1 MGRKLTNPPAEASAK
16 NRLRSMTGFAQTVDE
31 EDGFT
36 LRLSLR
42 SVNHRHLDL
51 HVHLPEP
58 LLPLE
63 VKVRRTIKERSP
75 RGHLELR
82 VTLDRENGMNVAV
95 DEVLAEKYMEVFRRL
110 GARLGLSAETD
121 LATLSQLP
129 GVMAVTASSSS
140 SSSLFGDV
148 SPQIEAAFWKTLE
161 ETLQSWD
168 QMRAEEARLLQAD
181 LRLHVDRVAAF
192 VERMEQMRTETV
204 PRARQRLQERLK
216 AILGESGLDPARMA
230 QEAALLADR
239 ADISEEI
246 ARLKAHAAQFRKLL
260 DGEADAGKKLDFLL
274 QEINRELNT
283 SLSKITALG
292 ENGLPMTQVG
302 LELKAEVEQLRE
314 QVQNLQ

>member
-1 MGRKLTNPPAEASAK
+1 MGGKLTNPPAEAPAET
-16 NRLRSMTGFAQTVDE
+16 RLRSMTGFARTVAE

-58 LLPLE
+58 LSPLE

-95 DEVLAEKYMEVFRRL
+95 DEALAEKYLEAFRRL
-110 GARLGLSAETD
+110 GTRLGLSAETD
-121 LATLSQLP
+121 LATLSRLP
-129 GVMAVTASSSS
+129 GVMAVAASSSPS
-140 SSSLFGDV
+140 SSSGDV
-148 SPQIEAAFWKTLE
+148 SPLIEAAFWKTLE
-161 ETLQSWD
+161 ATLQSWD

-181 LRLHVDRVAAF
+181 LRSHVDRVAVF

-204 PRARQRLQERLK
+204 PRARQRLQDRLQ

-246 ARLKAHAAQFRKLL
+246 ARLKAHTAQFRKLL
-260 DGEADAGKKLDFLL
+260 DDEADAGKKLDFLL
-274 QEINRELNT
+274 QEMNRELNT

-302 LELKAEVEQLRE
+302 LEIKAEVEQLRE

>member
-1 MGRKLTNPPAEASAK
+1 MGRKRTNPPAKTPAET
-16 NRLRSMTGFAQTVDE
+16 RLRSMTGFARTVAE

-51 HVHLPEP
+51 HVHLPES
-58 LLPLE
+58 LSPLE
-63 VKVRRTIKERSP
+63 VKIRRAIKERSP

-82 VTLDRENGMNVAV
+82 VTLERENGMNVAV
-95 DEVLAEKYMEVFRRL
+95 DEALAEKYLEVFRRL
-110 GARLGLSAETD
+110 GARLGLPAETD
-121 LATLSQLP
+121 LATLSRLP

-140 SSSLFGDV
+140 SSLSRDV

-181 LRLHVDRVAAF
+181 LRSHVDRVAVF

-204 PRARQRLQERLK
+204 SRSRQRFQDRLQ

-239 ADISEEI
+239 SDISEEI

-260 DGEADAGKKLDFLL
+260 DDEADTGKKLDFLL
-274 QEINRELNT
+274 QEMNRELNT
-283 SLSKITALG
+283 SLSKTTALG
-292 ENGLPMTQVG
+292 ESGLPMTQVG
-302 LELKAEVEQLRE
+302 LEIKAEVEQLRE

>member
-1 MGRKLTNPPAEASAK
+1 MGGKLTNPPAEAPAET
-16 NRLRSMTGFAQTVDE
+16 RLRSMTGFARTVAE

-95 DEVLAEKYMEVFRRL
+95 DELLAEKYMEVFRRL
-110 GARLGLSAETD
+110 GKRLGLPAETD
-121 LATLSQLP
+121 LATLSRLP
-129 GVMAVTASSSS
+129 GVMAVAASSSS
-140 SSSLFGDV
+140 SSPSGDV

-161 ETLQSWD
+161 ATLQSWD

-181 LRLHVDRVAAF
+181 LRSHVDRVAVF

-204 PRARQRLQERLK
+204 PRSRQRLQERLQ

-246 ARLKAHAAQFRKLL
+246 ARLKAHTAQFRKLL
-260 DGEADAGKKLDFLL
+260 DDEADAGKKLDFLL
-274 QEINRELNT
+274 QEINRELNP

-292 ENGLPMTQVG
+292 ANGLPMTQLG
-302 LELKAEVEQLRE
+302 LEIKAEVEQLRE

>member
-1 MGRKLTNPPAEASAK
+1 MGGKRTNPPAEAPAK
-16 NRLRSMTGFAQTVDE
+16 TSLRSMTGFARTVAE

-95 DEVLAEKYMEVFRRL
+95 DEALAEKYLEAFRRL
-110 GARLGLSAETD
+110 GTRLGLSAETD
-121 LATLSQLP
+121 LATLSRLP
-129 GVMAVTASSSS
+129 GVMAVAASSSS
-140 SSSLFGDV
+140 SSSSGDV

-161 ETLQSWD
+161 ATLQSWD
-168 QMRAEEARLLQAD
+168 QMRAEEARLLHAD
-181 LRLHVDRVAAF
+181 LRSHVDRVAVF
-192 VERMEQMRTETV
+192 VEQMEQMRADTV
-204 PRARQRLQERLK
+204 PRARQRLQDRLQ

-246 ARLKAHAAQFRKLL
+246 ARLKAHTAQFRKLL
-260 DGEADAGKKLDFLL
+260 DDEADAGKKLDFLL
-274 QEINRELNT
+274 QEMNRELNT

-292 ENGLPMTQVG
+292 ESGLPMTQVG
-302 LELKAEVEQLRE
+302 LEMKAEVEQLRE

>member
-1 MGRKLTNPPAEASAK
+1 MGRKRINPPAEAPAET
-16 NRLRSMTGFAQTVDE
+16 RLRSMTGFARTVAE

-42 SVNHRHLDL
+42 SVNHRYLDL

-110 GARLGLSAETD
+110 GTRLGLSAETD
-121 LATLSQLP
+121 LATLSRLP

-140 SSSLFGDV
+140 SSPSGDV

-161 ETLQSWD
+161 ATLQSWD

-181 LRLHVDRVAAF
+181 LRSHVDRVAVF

-204 PRARQRLQERLK
+204 PRARQRLQERLQ

-246 ARLKAHAAQFRKLL
+246 ARLKAHTAQFRKLL
-260 DGEADAGKKLDFLL
+260 DDEADAGKKLDFLL

-292 ENGLPMTQVG
+292 ENGLPMTQLG
-302 LELKAEVEQLRE
+302 LEIKAEVEQLRE

>member
-1 MGRKLTNPPAEASAK
+1 MGGKRTNSPAESSAET
-16 NRLRSMTGFAQTVDE
+16 RLRSMTGFARTVAE

-42 SVNHRHLDL
+42 SVNHRYLDL
-51 HVHLPEP
+51 HVQLPEP
-58 LLPLE
+58 LSPLE

-95 DEVLAEKYMEVFRRL
+95 DEVLAEKYLEAFRRL
-110 GARLGLSAETD
+110 GTRLGLSAETD
-121 LATLSQLP
+121 LATLSRLP

-140 SSSLFGDV
+140 SSPSGDV

-161 ETLQSWD
+161 ATLQSWD

-181 LRLHVDRVAAF
+181 LRSHVDRVAVF
-192 VERMEQMRTETV
+192 VERMEQMRTDTV
-204 PRARQRLQERLK
+204 PRARQRLQDRLQ

-246 ARLKAHAAQFRKLL
+246 ARLKAHTAQFRKLL
-260 DGEADAGKKLDFLL
+260 DDEADAGKKLDFLL
-274 QEINRELNT
+274 QEMNRELNT
-283 SLSKITALG
+283 SLSKSTALG

-302 LELKAEVEQLRE
+302 LEIKAEVEQLRE